1 VRIRFVFILAPLFVS
16 VASSSARIDLDLV
29 PIVDRL
35 QYPIYVTHAGD
46 GSGRLFVVEREG
58 RIRILDR
65 EGNLLEKDFIDLGPE
80 GLNRVLSSAE
90 PRDEQGLLGLA
101 FHPQYEENGR
111 FFVHYSL
118 NTEDKE
124 LNGATIVAE
133 YHVTEDP
140 NVAAPDEKIIFGPIP
155 QPYSNHNG
163 GSIEFN
169 PKDDCEGCLYLTLG
183 DGGAANDPL
192 ESGQNINTYL
202 GKILRFD
209 VDAGDPYGIP
219 PDNPFVGQDGL
230 DEIFA
235 YGLRNVWRFSFD
247 RETGRLFAGDVGQA
261 TREEVDIVEKGGNY
275 GWNTMEGFSCF
286 DPPENCDTA
295 GLELP
300 IAQYEHPTGC
310 SITGG
315 YVYRGSRF
323 PELYGL
329 YFYADF
335 CVGRIWTIE
344 EKKDGSGWK
353 DPIEQMN
360 TGKLISSFG
369 EDEEGELYVV
379 ECLFTDGKILHV
391 VNRPEVSSPRI
402 SISRG
407 CCLSVLNRIFGSI
420 GLE

>member
-1 VRIRFVFILAPLFVS
+1 
-16 VASSSARIDLDLV
+16 
-29 PIVDRL
+29 
-35 QYPIYVTHAGD
+35 
-46 GSGRLFVVEREG
+46 
-58 RIRILDR
+58 
-65 EGNLLEKDFIDLGPE
+65 
-80 GLNRVLSSAE
+80 
-90 PRDEQGLLGLA
+90 
-101 FHPQYEENGR
+101 
-111 FFVHYSL
+111 
-118 NTEDKE
+118 
-124 LNGATIVAE
+124 
-133 YHVTEDP
+133 
-140 NVAAPDEKIIFGPIP
+140 
-155 QPYSNHNG
+155 
-163 GSIEFN
+163 
-169 PKDDCEGCLYLTLG
+169 
-183 DGGAANDPL
+183 
-192 ESGQNINTYL
+192 
-202 GKILRFD
+202 
-209 VDAGDPYGIP
+209 
-219 PDNPFVGQDGL
+219 
-230 DEIFA
+230 
-235 YGLRNVWRFSFD
+235 
-247 RETGRLFAGDVGQA
+247 VGQA

-402 SISRG
+402 SNGGG